1 MYLQYFDH
9 CDNDLSNDYIIFIN
23 ADDDKLRFKVT
34 EVEDVFGFE
43 LKTILNFINTTIA
56 FKPYKG
62 TAADID
68 GTLPH
73 YSEDDFPHYFN
84 NPVLLT
90 LKDYHIKHPADTVEE
105 VKANWKFGYFYS
117 TLEIMNLLC
126 IM

>member
-23 ADDDKLRFKVT
+23 VNDEKLRFSVT

-56 FKPYKG
+56 FKPYKA
-62 TAADID
+62 TF
-68 GTLPH
+68 PH
-73 YSEDDFPHYFN
+73 YHYSEDSEDDFPYYFN
-84 NPVLLT
+84 NPVHLSLKNYIVEHPSDT
-90 LKDYHIKHPADTVEE
+90 LDEI
-105 VKANWKFGYFYS
+105 KANWKFGFYYS
-117 TLEIMNLLC
+117 TLEINNLLG